1 MTRMI
6 AVALVLSLGACAEP
20 AAPAVRLDVQKLPAT
35 VTIAEGRSVE
45 VSGTIIGFDGV
56 TSDSRCASDVV
67 CVWAGNAELRIT
79 IGPAV
84 GHGPVRLLTLNTN
97 LEPRTSEE
105 VHGFILAVVDLQPVP
120 VSTGK
125 TKDYRVTVRISRAP

>member
-1 MTRMI
+1 
-6 AVALVLSLGACAEP
+6 
-20 AAPAVRLDVQKLPAT
+20 VRLDVQKLPAT